1 MGSNCASRSRRLS
14 LETAKFLGVP
24 FVICSP
30 YSTAVWRYVH
40 REDGTVLQ
48 ISPMSEVYWEDTFID
63 DEKMKRAEKKYG
75 LELYEPHEEESR

>member
-1 MGSNCASRSRRLS
+1 MDSFSGRKIS

-48 ISPMSEVYWEDTFID
+48 IGTTSEAYWEDIFID
-63 DEKMKRAEKKYG
+63 DEKMKHAEEKYG
-75 LELYEPHEEESR
+75 LKLYEPHKEESR